1 MFFYNLLTN
10 FFINFSLNNYTHA
23 IFNEEIINLEN
34 VEATE
39 TFNTV
44 QNQNI
49 TSVKDSTLYGY
60 SENSSFFRFQRA
72 LNPIFRYD
80 YKLGNYF
87 TKEDLT
93 ISPHLFT
100 TISEVTGGI
109 RKSS

>member
-1 MFFYNLLTN
+1 MSTFT
-10 FFINFSLNNYTHA
+10 FS
-23 IFNEEIINLEN
+23 NESIVDQVLYEN
-34 VEATE
+34 TE
-39 TFNTV
+39 TASN
-44 QNQNI
+44 
-49 TSVKDSTLYGY
+49 
-60 SENSSFFRFQRA
+60 FRFQRS

-100 TISEVTGGI
+100 TISEITGGI